1 MLEISEPYQRLGDRV
16 AADMSDVLLADT
28 AQGIE

>member
-1 MLEISEPYQRLGDRV
+1 LSFSELYQRLGDRV
-16 AADMSDVLLADT
+16 AVDMSDVLLADT